1 MQQLPADD
9 SETDNG
15 VGSLLSS
22 MSISDQI
29 APISDEELFK
39 KPPPNED
46 CPICFL
52 RLPSMS
58 TGWKCMTCCGENICS
73 GCFWAVIERSD
84 CKMNCPF
91 CRAPAVTSSKESN
104 KRIKKLV
111 EKNNAYAIYSLG
123 CHYDKGDFGLPQS
136 YAKALEFWHR
146 AADLGCSNAYHNIGT
161 YYDRGLGVDAVDNKA
176 ANHYYELAAMLGHIG
191 ARYNLGLGEDYF
203 GSKDRALKH
212 WMIAVMGED
221 ADALENIK
229 RLWN

>member
-1 MQQLPADD
+1 
-9 SETDNG
+9 
-15 VGSLLSS
+15 
-22 MSISDQI
+22 
-29 APISDEELFK
+29 
-39 KPPPNED
+39 
-46 CPICFL
+46 
-52 RLPSMS
+52 
-58 TGWKCMTCCGENICS
+58 
-73 GCFWAVIERSD
+73 
-84 CKMNCPF
+84 MNCPF

-123 CHYDKGDFGLPQS
+123 CHYDNGDFGLPQS

-146 AADLGCSNAYHNIGT
+146 AADLGCAAAYHNIGT
-161 YYDRGLGVDAVDNKA
+161 YYDRGTGVEMDNEKA
-176 ANHYYELAAMLGHIG
+176 KHYYTSAAMLGHIG

-229 RLWN
+229 RLYMEGHATKDDYIKALRSYQECLDEIRSDQRDEAAAYDDELKYY